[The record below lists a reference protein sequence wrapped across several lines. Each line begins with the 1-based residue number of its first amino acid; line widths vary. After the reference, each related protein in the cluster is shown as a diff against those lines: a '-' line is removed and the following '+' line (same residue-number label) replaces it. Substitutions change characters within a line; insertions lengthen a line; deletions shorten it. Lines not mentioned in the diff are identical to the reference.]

1 MKKLSIIAIA
11 TLSAIY
17 GSNVFA
23 VEVTPEES
31 GKISAD
37 LHGSAGEVSRHRG
50 ERLKTKIQWKAWSN
64 DMEGLH
70 PHSPK
75 NYQVYKVEY
84 AKPGDIYPSSGN
96 SNEMILKENE
106 NGFAANLEKN
116 VPFQLNSNKIVGMY
130 YDEWAYWE
138 RSFSAD
144 LVPAKNLTHIFWSFL
159 GLCDF
164 GAQRPGNVTLPSTG
178 NTGLVAEG
186 NERGQKILKGMC
198 GQGNL
203 PTESGDTNWQGNDT
217 PAKQQGDF
225 NVTRYDPQASYYGLK
240 ALERMKKA
248 NPQLNVMV
256 SIGGWS
262 MSAPFHAMVE
272 TKEGRDIFVNSVMN
286 FLSENPFV
294 DGIDLDWEFVGSTG
308 PSAMGNL
315 ATDGYQ
321 KEKER
326 YTALVKELRKAMDAK
341 YSGAQRKQLSAAVS
355 ASPAK
360 LAAIDFNSLKDD
372 FDFIN
377 IMTYDMYGAFA
388 RNPGHQA
395 AVYAKPIA
403 GTYYQQGG
411 QDKVKDEAG
420 NIIIDGQGNDM
431 TGEQTQ
437 RGFSTE
443 GAVKAIL
450 DNNPDF
456 PSEKLV
462 VGAAAYSRGWHS
474 VSVKQE
480 HDKLF
485 WHGIANGE
493 EVSRKGLGSNG
504 SYEHGVTDYR
514 ELYDNIISKKQD
526 VYYDKQAEAA
536 YIWKPIANVN
546 GNPTAQVETFDSQ
559 RSVIAKGDLVKKYK
573 LGGMFAW
580 AASNDNGLILNSM
593 NAAVCN
599 KQANGSYYNFSEDYN
614 GVVDT
619 KVIDSQNG
627 VPTKVDESMSGPVAY
642 NFNGQN
648 YCNSSTPEVPE
659 TPESQ
664 APTVT
669 LDKTSINVV
678 GTSDYGFGYP
688 VIAGSNQDS
697 VTWKWER
704 IEGNSD
710 IYLKS
715 YDKASAEIVVPK
727 NLFDVSAKFRVTA
740 TNGDKKSGE
749 AFVTVNVVKPAVSIS
764 GSNTMASANPVK
776 LEAEANFDQVTYAWT
791 LKQGA
796 QVVANGIDQN
806 GQIKAGLAAGDY
818 FAEVTASSVKGARSA
833 TQTHAVKVTQEVQNN
848 DQAFINGIKLG
859 LQFKDEG
866 NRYFI
871 TGTVASSQTP
881 TSKPNYSWS
890 PMGGTQE
897 STNGLSYFTFSV
909 EKTSSPQLMNLKV
922 DVTAGKETRQLM
934 ENFTVPALSGSAGYP
949 AWAYGNNYKA
959 GDVVTHK
966 GKVFECVVA
975 GWCSQTGQWSQLH
988 YEPEVGIS
996 WTQAWKYHK

>member
-37 LHGSAGEVSRHRG
+37 QHGSAGDVSRHRG

-84 AKPGDIYPSSGN
+84 AQPGDVYPSSGN
-96 SNEMILKENE
+96 SNDLILGENE

-198 GQGNL
+198 GQGSL
-203 PTESGDTNWQGNDT
+203 PTESGDTDWQGNDT

-262 MSAPFHAMVE
+262 MSSPFHAMVE

-308 PSAMGNL
+308 ASAMGNL

-403 GTYYQQGG
+403 GAYYQQGS

-437 RGFSTE
+437 RNFSTE

-474 VSVKQE
+474 VSVKPE
-480 HDKLF
+480 HDKMF

-514 ELYDNIISKKQD
+514 ELYDTIISKKQN

-536 YIWKPIANVN
+536 YIWKPIASVN

-559 RSVIAKGDLVKKYK
+559 RSVIAKGDLVKKYN

-599 KQANGSYYNFSEDYN
+599 KLKDGGYYNFAENYN
-614 GVVDT
+614 GEADVKSVHA
-619 KVIDSQNG
+619 ING
-627 VPTKVDESMSGPVAY
+627 IPTKTEEVMTGSTVF
-642 NFNGQN
+642 NFNGQKH
-648 YCNSSTPEVPE
+648 CETSTPENQGPIIK
-659 TPESQ
+659 
-664 APTVT
+664 
-669 LDKTSINVV
+669 LDKTEVNAV
-678 GTSDYGFGYP
+678 GTTDHGFGYP
-688 VIAGSNQDS
+688 VNASSNQDD
-697 VTWKWER
+697 VTWKWE
-704 IEGNSD
+704 IVEGFSL
-710 IYLKS
+710 ITLKS
-715 YDKASAEIVVPK
+715 TDQASTEVVVPK
-727 NLFDVSAKFRVTA
+727 NVFDVTAKFRVTA
-740 TNGDKKSGE
+740 TNAEGKSSE
-749 AFVTVNVVKPAVSIS
+749 AFVTVKVAKPAV
-764 GSNTMASANPVK
+764 TMNGASSMESTNPQHI
-776 LEAEANFDQVTYAWT
+776 LATANFPEATYQWT
-791 LKQGA
+791 LKKGTQT
-796 QVVANGIDQN
+796 VADGIDQN
-806 GQIKAGLAAGDY
+806 GQVKAGLPAGDY
-818 FAEVTASSVKGARSA
+818 VAEVIANSTLGARSA
-833 TQTHAVKVTQEVQNN
+833 SNSHPFNVTSEQVQNN
-848 DQAFINGIKLG
+848 DQAFIKDLKLA

-866 NRYFI
+866 SRYYI
-871 TGTVASSQTP
+871 TGTVTSSQQP
-881 TSKPNYSWS
+881 TSKPRYSWS
-890 PMGGTQE
+890 PAAGSVQE
-897 STNGLSYFTFSV
+897 STNGLSHFTFSV
-909 EKTSSPQLMNLKV
+909 DKTSKPQSMSVAV
-922 DVTAGKETRQLM
+922 DVFAGKESRQLA
-934 ENFTVPALSGSAGYP
+934 EGFTVPAIADDSTGHP
-949 AWAYGNNYKA
+949 AWVYGTNYKN

-975 GWCSQTGQWSQLH
+975 GWCSQTNEFSKLH
-988 YEPEVGIS
+988 YEPEVGLN
-996 WTQAWKYHK
+996 WTQAWKYHQ